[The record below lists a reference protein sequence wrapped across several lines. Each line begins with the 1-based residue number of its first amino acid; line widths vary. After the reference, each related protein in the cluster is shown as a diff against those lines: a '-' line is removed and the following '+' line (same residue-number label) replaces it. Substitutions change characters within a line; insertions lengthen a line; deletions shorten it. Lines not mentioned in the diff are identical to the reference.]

1 MELSIETFSQVFAVG
16 DIHGCRELLQKIHN
30 KILATSKD
38 IEGQKLLIY
47 LGDYI
52 DRGPDIKETIET
64 LIDFQP
70 DNFKRV
76 FLLGNHEQMLLEFI
90 SGSENSPYIW
100 LGNGGLET
108 FKSYG
113 IDLSKYIDNSKM
125 ELYHDKKIRK
135 KLLESIPPSHK
146 DFFDQLQLSY
156 EWENYFFVHAGI
168 DPGLPLDQ
176 QDKETM
182 LWTRSKRF
190 FDPKMTYHKIIV
202 HGHTPV
208 DKIEQFSCRINLDT
222 GAFYSMNLSSLMI
235 DTKRE
240 KLFYLSSKNKYSKIN
255 G

>member
-1 MELSIETFSQVFAVG
+1 LELNIETFSQVFAVG
-16 DIHGCRELLQKIHN
+16 DIHGCRDLLQNMHK
-30 KILATSKD
+30 KILESSQNV
-38 IEGQKLLIY
+38 EGKKLLIY

-113 IDLSKYIDNSKM
+113 IDLSKYIDDSKM

-135 KLLESIPPSHK
+135 QLLESISPSHK
-146 DFFDQLQLSY
+146 DFFNQLQLSY
-156 EWENYFFVHAGI
+156 EWDNYFFVHAGI
-168 DPGLPLDQ
+168 DPDLPLDQ

-190 FDPKMTYHKIIV
+190 FNPKMTYHKIIV

-208 DKIEQFSCRINLDT
+208 DKIEEFPCRINLDT
-222 GAFYSMNLSSLMI
+222 GAVFSNSLSWLFINSGKRKLYS
-235 DTKRE
+235 T
-240 KLFYLSSKNKYSKIN
+240 
-255 G
+255 